1 MTWSMLGGFLIAVTL
16 AAMVPGPTTALV
28 IRRSALGGTR
38 AALPIIAGM
47 QLGLY
52 LWIAASVFG
61 LSALVAAS
69 DIAYTVIRVL
79 GAAVL
84 IWLGVQAWRAAR
96 RPPEDIP
103 VDEHAARARTWRAF
117 SIGLLTNLTNP
128 KVAVFAFAFYPQFVA
143 PEANIIPTT
152 LALGLLQLLID
163 ATWFLLVATF
173 VGRARAFFSRTRVRH
188 WLERTTGTV
197 LIALGLRLAVTET

>member
-1 MTWSMLGGFLIAVTL
+1 MTWSILGGFAIAVLL

-38 AALPIIAGM
+38 AALPIIGGM
-47 QLGLY
+47 QVGLY
-52 LWIAASVFG
+52 FWIAASAFG

-69 DIAYTVIRVL
+69 DVAYTVIRVI

-84 IWLGVQAWRAAR
+84 IWLGFQAWRAAR
-96 RPPEDIP
+96 RSHDDIA
-103 VDEHAARARTWRAF
+103 VDEQAARAKTWRAC

-143 PEANIIPTT
+143 PEANIVATT
-152 LALGLLQLLID
+152 LALGLLQVAVD
-163 ATWFLLVATF
+163 ASWFLLVATF
-173 VGRARAFFSRTRVRH
+173 VGRARAFFSRTRVRQ
-188 WLERTTGTV
+188 WLERITGTV
-197 LIALGLRLAVTET
+197 LVALGLRLALTET